1 MVKILILQSF
11 QRRFKFMMHKGQS
24 TQWILKIT
32 KDQMVFV
39 QEGYDVWSNCKKVK
53 QFLQTNNSNQ
63 CSSKYFAQYIPYF
76 IVAVSFI
83 GGENQSTRRKPPTS
97 HKSLTNFIT

>member
-1 MVKILILQSF
+1 VDHTWATTAKFDLILQSF

-63 CSSKYFAQYIPYF
+63 CSSKYFAQYIPNFYHL
-76 IVAVSFI
+76 INLSF
-83 GGENQSTRRKPPTS
+83 E
-97 HKSLTNFIT
+97 